1 MELDISRKI
10 HNSYLNEVVNI
21 LFVRRKSF
29 EGQLN
34 RNFMSVM
41 KRNEN
46 VRVRVSLALAHQNKN
61 KNNRIVKYL

>member
-1 MELDISRKI
+1 MELYISRKI

-29 EGQLN
+29 EDQLN

-46 VRVRVSLALAHQNKN
+46 VRVGATM
-61 KNNRIVKYL
+61 